1 MSKHALGLLLA
12 LTAALPL
19 GAQYS
24 YPASAS
30 TRIGF
35 AQLADGGPLVDRW
48 STTINLLNLSATHS
62 NGVLVSF
69 FRDNGQPLA
78 LDFGS
83 GPSATLNLTL
93 PPGGVRSVTS
103 TGTSPTLVM
112 GWALAESVGEPVRP
126 IMGVATY
133 RSSNNGVTGGD
144 VAAIGTGP
152 TFFYS
157 SYATDRLG
165 VAVVNPDG
173 TSTIHLRINAVDKDG
188 ADKGSY
194 NTSLVPRGH
203 EAFVL
208 ADKIPALASG
218 FTGSITIEPTDTP
231 PTPFGA
237 WTLASRNDFLS
248 TLPPG
253 EMTSPG
259 PRGRLNN
266 RRPLDIAVMV
276 QDAGKTVLQAE
287 PSLLGSNPTVVSGI
301 LGGMNFIVDT
311 DPSINATCRMGE
323 LMPYSARVHI
333 TTGLIEA
340 LGASDA
346 ALAFIITHK
355 SMHAIYDVLA
365 TTRSG
370 PCVAAPAGPYASDP
384 EGLADA
390 AAEATLLQAG
400 FDPSGAAEFYSRL
413 LYAHM
418 QGLNVDP
425 ALLAEFG
432 ILPYDVPARL
442 TKLWSF
448 IGLGCSSGGLNQIC
462 AKARKYWHPS
472 NPVGIP

>member
-1 MSKHALGLLLA
+1 MSMRALVLLLA
-12 LTAALPL
+12 LTALPL
-19 GAQYS
+19 EAQYS

-35 AQLADGGPLVDRW
+35 AQVADGGPINDRW
-48 STTINLLNLSATHS
+48 STTISLLNLSATYS

-83 GPSATLNLTL
+83 GPSATLSLTL

-103 TGTSPTLVM
+103 TGTSPALVM
-112 GWALAESVGEPVRP
+112 GWALAESVGDPVRP

-144 VAAIGTGP
+144 VAAVGTGP

-157 SYATDRLG
+157 SSATDRLG

-173 TSTIHLRINAVDKDG
+173 TSTTHLRIRAVDKDG
-188 ADKGSY
+188 VDKGSY
-194 NTSLVPRGH
+194 DTTLVPHGH

-218 FTGSITIEPTDTP
+218 FTGSITIEPIDTP
-231 PTPFGA
+231 PAPFGA

-276 QDAGKTVLQAE
+276 QDAAPTVLQAE
-287 PSLLGSNPTVVSGI
+287 YALLGQTSPAAVSGYI
-301 LGGMNFIVDT
+301 RNMNIYVDT
-311 DPSINATCRMGE
+311 DAAIKATCTMVNYAAQVRI
-323 LMPYSARVHI
+323 S
-333 TTGLIEA
+333 TGMIEA

-346 ALAFIITHK
+346 ALAFIIAHK
-355 SMHAIYDVLA
+355 SMHAIYDIMA
-365 TTRSG
+365 TTRNGS
-370 PCVAAPAGPYASDP
+370 CIAAPPGPYASDP

-390 AAEATLLQAG
+390 GAEATLLQAG

-413 LYAHM
+413 LYAHV

-425 ALLAEFG
+425 ALLTEFG
-432 ILPYDVPARL
+432 IPNSVPARL
-442 TKLWSF
+442 EALWF
-448 IGLGCSSGGLNQIC
+448 KIGLGCSSGGLNQIC
-462 AKARKYWHPS
+462 EKTRKYWHPS
-472 NPVGIP
+472 NPVGKP